1 MAIIIAIIAAVIV
14 IAALI
19 TFNVR
24 SASPGPEKQEATDRI
39 APPEEEKTK
48 RNTLLKQGL
57 PSIRHLLSKMILKKR
72 NVTQWVMIF
81 TGRRCKSLSIL
92 TKIRQKKR
100 SLRKVTKC
108 RTAAIVMRCSL

>member
-24 SASPGPEKQEATDRI
+24 NASPGPEKQEATDRI
-39 APPEEEKTK
+39 APPEEEKNEAQYPAEARAAEHT
-48 RNTLLKQGL
+48 
-57 PSIRHLLSKMILKKR
+57 PSVVKAILQKR
-72 NVTQWVMIF
+72 NVTQWEMIF

-92 TKIRQKKR
+92 MQIRQKKR

-108 RTAAIVMRCSL
+108 RTAAIVMHCSP